1 MTCSSIR
8 RQGVLTAAF
17 VAGYVGIAWGQ
28 SPAQQTALAMFTDSL
43 RSAVTVKDLGQIS
56 PIWNHQAPG
65 VMKELRRGLY
75 WLRQGELENNQNLFD
90 QALHQFEWAT
100 GSATDWPYPRYG
112 MALSLFGMKRYGFE
126 NREVTSKTMADY
138 TAFYQGGEREL
149 RHSWQNDST
158 FQPTTDLL
166 LDLMDAEG
174 ERVQQPWRIKALE
187 TRRNTAVAPDPRV
200 ELLLGRAYRRDGNL
214 SEALLAFE
222 FYQVLGGNQ
231 AVGALERARTLSG
244 MGEDHAAVAAYE
256 AGLWQVDSVGRAF
269 YRADLQWITTFEEL
283 RAFDALAEDSIASW
297 VKEFWTLLD
306 AEEIRAPGERLREHL
321 RRWHVVHQEFRVTR
335 PSQRAFMNPP
345 LIMVFGPC
353 TEQRPR
359 TIDELEFP
367 NPSRPDDLR
376 AMEPILDHRA
386 VIYMRHGAPIYAV
399 WQASNPTDQD
409 VLERY
414 PMVVSGTIQEDV
426 EGWVYL
432 IDRDLRIFHFTNS
445 QALGFGTSINTA
457 YLPADYFRTLANVVG
472 QYNIAAAAVDRA
484 LWLEV
489 TEATS
494 ALPYH
499 CQPAVVKIAGRI
511 EEDMKTGVQT
521 QSYTLLFPDAFE
533 PTVQAFGLP
542 GVEGEEEGTVLV
554 VFAVPRDRLTIDS
567 LPSGAPVVS
576 LRFRLSA
583 IDSVSKAIVWIDS
596 TRTFLVEGPVDPD
609 TKLTGFMEM
618 AAPEGSFE
626 IRVAIQSTDS
636 LVGRAVVLPT
646 PVSVWSRSDSLRV
659 SSLVT
664 GRLDANLTWT
674 YGGQDVVLN
683 PLNTYYPNGTATLFY
698 VVDGRVPGTAYQ
710 TTITLQPWDENED
723 IISLSFEET
732 AATPREYHRRD
743 IVLTGLDA
751 GRYRVRLTLLD
762 VASDRTVM
770 QQQVINL
777 LDRAP

>member
-1 MTCSSIR
+1 
-8 RQGVLTAAF
+8 
-17 VAGYVGIAWGQ
+17 
-28 SPAQQTALAMFTDSL
+28 
-43 RSAVTVKDLGQIS
+43 
-56 PIWNHQAPG
+56 
-65 VMKELRRGLY
+65 MKELRKGLY
-75 WLRQGELENNQNLFD
+75 LLQQGKIKGDQDLFD

-126 NREVTSKTMADY
+126 NRAVTQKTMADY

-158 FQPTTDLL
+158 FRPTTDFLI
-166 LDLMDAEG
+166 DLMDAEG
-174 ERVQQPWRIKALE
+174 ERVQQPWRIKVLE
-187 TRRNTAVAPDPRV
+187 ARRSTAVAPDPRV
-200 ELLLGRAYRRDGNL
+200 ELLLGRAYRRDGDL

-222 FYQVLGGNQ
+222 FYQVLGGHQ

-244 MGEDHAAVAAYE
+244 MGEDHSAVAAYE

-269 YRADLQWITTFEEL
+269 YRADLEWITTFEEL
-283 RAFDALAEDSIASW
+283 RAFDAVAQDSIGSW
-297 VKEFWTLLD
+297 VKKFWTLRD
-306 AEEIRAPGERLREHL
+306 AEELRAPGERLREHL

-335 PSQRAFMNPP
+335 PSQRAFLNPP
-345 LIMVFGPC
+345 LIMVLGPC
-353 TEQRPR
+353 TVQRPR

-399 WQASNPTDQD
+399 WQASNPADQD
-409 VLERY
+409 VLNRY
-414 PMVVSGTIQEDV
+414 PTVVRGTIQKDL

-457 YLPADYFRTLANVVG
+457 YLPADYFRALARIAG
-472 QYNIAAAAVDRA
+472 QYNIAAAALDRA
-484 LWLEV
+484 AWLEF
-489 TEATS
+489 TEGTS
-494 ALPYH
+494 ALPYG
-499 CQPAVVKIAGRI
+499 CQRRVVNIAGRI

-542 GVEGEEEGTVLV
+542 GVEGEGEGEGEGTILV
-554 VFAVPRDRLTIDS
+554 VFAVPLERLIADS
-567 LPSGAPVVS
+567 LLSGAPTVS

-583 IDSVSKAIVWIDS
+583 IDSASKAVVWIDS
-596 TRTFLVEGPVDPD
+596 TRTFLVEGPVGPD

-618 AAPEGSFE
+618 PAPDGSFG
-626 IRVAIQSTDS
+626 IRVAIQSPDS
-636 LVGRAVVLPT
+636 LVGSAVVLPT
-646 PVSVWSRSDSLRV
+646 PVSVWSRSDTLRV

-664 GRLDANLTWT
+664 GRHDANLTWI
-674 YGGQDVVLN
+674 YGGQNVVLN

-698 VVDGRVPGTAYQ
+698 VVDGRVPGASYR
-710 TTITLQPWDENED
+710 TTITLQPWDEDED
-723 IISLSFEET
+723 IISLGFEET
-732 AATPREYHRRD
+732 AATPRENHRRD

-762 VASDRTVM
+762 VASGRTVM

-777 LDRAP
+777 LDRAR